1 MDAITQVPAPA
12 NEPVRQYEAGSAERA
27 TLQTKLKDL
36 AAEQVELTMTIGGE
50 QRGGGGDEIAVVRPH
65 KRAHVLG
72 VLRNANDAM
81 LALLLTPPRRRHLG
95 GEP

>member
-1 MDAITQVPAPA
+1 
-12 NEPVRQYEAGSAERA
+12 
-27 TLQTKLKDL
+27 
-36 AAEQVELTMTIGGE
+36 MTIGGE